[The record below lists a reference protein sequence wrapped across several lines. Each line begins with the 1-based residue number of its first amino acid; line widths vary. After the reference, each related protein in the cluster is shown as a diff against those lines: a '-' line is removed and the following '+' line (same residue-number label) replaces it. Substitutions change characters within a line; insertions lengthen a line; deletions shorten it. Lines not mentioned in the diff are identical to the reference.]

1 MAQSNDPGY
10 FHRSIDN
17 GKNPPI
23 RPFEPWTSNKKEA
36 MVLAQELANENGYP
50 ITVYWSGIMGGT
62 LSKVGRVKPKAGN
75 QGKRGNPTPR
85 GKLLSTDKNGWEY
98 WQLGQD
104 VYRCKVGNRGYI
116 AKQTGVPNNARWEC
130 SIEHYKRY
138 LAPGGLLGNPDA
150 TPDDPREIA
159 QDLRILKAKQKLV
172 RLEGKQGNP
181 KSRKGKRNPSSLS
194 SSQSLVETFHG
205 RSHNSVDDI
214 VTFDSFPDSL
224 AELGEL
230 RELVIISPHFKGKLP
245 IGFDEE
251 GKGVVKLASAP
262 GGTQYVLV
270 GGDQG
275 IDPDSLVEDFGI
287 PTDEIGDEW
296 QRKVVLG
303 EVVSLTYYTDKHHL
317 SGPKYQK
324 DGCLYEHQLG
334 EEGGELP
341 TLVYDPNNES
351 MEIVG
356 GSYITKEEGI
366 RN

>member
-1 MAQSNDPGY
+1 MVADKFVLLFKLKGVHAKKEKQEGRQAPGYRVLVDKDDEWKANQVYSSVKYGATQSNPD
-10 FHRSIDN
+10 S
-17 GKNPPI
+17 
-23 RPFEPWTSNKKEA
+23 
-36 MVLAQELANENGYP
+36 
-50 ITVYWSGIMGGT
+50 
-62 LSKVGRVKPKAGN
+62 
-75 QGKRGNPTPR
+75 TP
-85 GKLLSTDKNGWEY
+85 N
-98 WQLGQD
+98 
-104 VYRCKVGNRGYI
+104 
-116 AKQTGVPNNARWEC
+116 
-130 SIEHYKRY
+130 
-138 LAPGGLLGNPDA
+138 
-150 TPDDPREIA
+150 DPREIA
-159 QDLRILKAKQKLV
+159 ADLRILKAKQKLV

-181 KSRKGKRNPSSLS
+181 NFNSPHFKAGVKYLKAKVKSSKGSFSTAPGVEAYLKKLGMLGTLDLDKSVGSHTYNEGFKARLAVAKQAKQDFEDGIEAAWEEHYKNTHPSSNPSTLS
-194 SSQSLVETFHG
+194 SSQSLVESFHG

-214 VTFDSFPDSL
+214 ITFDSFPDSL

-230 RELVIISPHFKGKLP
+230 RELVIVSPRFKGKLP
-245 IGFDEE
+245 IGFDEA
-251 GKGVVKLASAP
+251 GNAVVKLASAP

-287 PTDEIGDEW
+287 SEDELGEDW
-296 QRKVVLG
+296 KRKVVLG
-303 EVVSLTYYTDKHHL
+303 EVVSLTYFTDKHHL

-351 MEIVG
+351 LEIVG